1 LIELIYDNKLI
12 LPFWEEFFA
21 YSSLEYRLND
31 ISSFEIDLE
40 KAPDEI
46 IYLNCTG
53 HFNDY
58 SSNSLI
64 PVKIEQYLDYLAI
77 YNRNVINDFN
87 TINYSFNLIEQYRL
101 FKRCGLSYPLT
112 VFSSEVDEFISMCGK
127 LPQSFNLISNTPSA
141 TNKENIFENVNE
153 LKSYLSSDKFSNPN
167 NDTLIARQFIPPKE
181 NKHQRA
187 LIIDGKV
194 VYVYNI
200 EKENNNFELISKIDD
215 INPLLD
221 KYIELTNQ
229 TGFNYSEIEFIKAS
243 NNVIYTLCLRPAPIV
258 HNEIESKINS
268 AGKNALLSLLKSK

>member
-1 LIELIYDNKLI
+1 LIELIYDNKNI
-12 LPFWEEFFA
+12 LSFWDDFFK
-21 YSSLEYRLND
+21 SNSLEYRLND
-31 ISSFEIDLE
+31 ILTFEIDLE

-46 IYLNCTG
+46 IYLNSTG
-53 HFNDY
+53 Y
-58 SSNSLI
+58 SLDSSLH
-64 PVKIEQYLDYLAI
+64 VKIEQYLDYLAI
-77 YNRNVINDFN
+77 YNRKVINDFN

-101 FKRCGLSYPLT
+101 FKRVGLSYPLT
-112 VFSSEVDEFISMCGK
+112 IFSSEIDEFLTMSES
-127 LPQSFNLISNTPSA
+127 LPQPFQLISNNPSA
-141 TNKENIFENVNE
+141 NNDNNIFENVVEFKSFLGSDNFSYPTNE
-153 LKSYLSSDKFSNPN
+153 
-167 NDTLIARQFIPPKE
+167 TLIARQFIPPKE